1 MYPYLEESHKYVLFS
16 LLLLAV
22 IPFFINEFTEPENT
36 SDSLKNDLKNN
47 LKIVQIPFMENIGQI
62 NNDKVKYYA
71 STFAGT
77 IYVSDDDLLYLSNS
91 KNNTSWATKEVFVNG
106 KILPSGQEKSP
117 TVVNYFKGDSKNWK
131 SNIPTYQTLSLG
143 EVWPLIQVELKTY
156 GNNMEKIFTVYPG
169 ANISDIKN
177 SFEGIT
183 NLGVD
188 ETGQLVIDTDLGQTK
203 FSKPIAYQTINGKN
217 IPVQASYITDE
228 NAYGFSVEK
237 YDVNFPLVIDP
248 LIAST
253 FVGGMES
260 EAAYSIKIGSSGD
273 IYIAGD
279 TLDSS
284 ILDYPVITGAYN
296 TSHNGAL
303 GLPDVFVS
311 VFSSNLSTLK
321 YSTFIGGDNI
331 DDLYDMTLDS
341 SDNVY
346 ITGETYDGTVDFPT
360 VGTLS
365 LSLHNG
371 VSDIFVSKISSDLS
385 TLSNSILIGGTS
397 YDAGAAIVLDSSN
410 NIYIAGHTDTLAL
423 SSPTFPSTVVP
434 TYIPSGSSN
443 LDIVVSKFPSDFST
457 HTSLIIW
464 GSGEDHSN
472 DIALDSSNNIYIT
485 GETADSS
492 IDYYTTS
499 GAYNEIHN
507 GDDDG
512 FVTKIAN
519 PPTNV
524 TSSTLIGGSGT
535 DHSHNIVIDSSNN
548 VYISGHTKSSLFPTI
563 TGGYSQVHSGSEDV
577 FVTKISSNLA
587 GPLLASTFIGGSGDE
602 FPFGMVLDSSN
613 NVYITGKTNSTGY
626 PITTNAYDAT
636 YDATNIESFDGFVS
650 RLDADLTALQK
661 STFIGGSGNDV
672 SNNIALDSSGNV
684 YITGGTHMSSTNYPT
699 TINAYTQVHT
709 GTEDV
714 FVSKLDAD
722 LSVNPILAVTMG
734 FQSNYDPS
742 NWSLTLTNSDGS
754 VDTTGAPAFI
764 KLIGGDNQALSPGDT
779 DYTIVIPRDGT
790 VKFNWNFDGEPVV
803 PGNTGPLYDPSGYL
817 INGNF
822 IQVTNND
829 GLETQSGSVLVSV
842 SQGDVFGFRIHS
854 NDNIFGPG
862 IFITLENFEGPSLP
876 ISIPTI
882 TDSANTAKTS
892 VRTAIDTPTIT
903 DSATAVKTYFI
914 SVTDTP
920 TISDTIQT
928 TKTSATEFISVGE
941 VLEDESFEV
950 TLPEN
955 DQGSENTIVI
965 DLPTGVAG
973 TVTVF
978 TTDAG
983 ASDPDIEFLGT
994 VIDIDIDSTSP
1005 SFTYS
1010 VILGFT
1016 DADLDAANL
1025 TLDQVV
1031 IYHDDDNSG
1040 TFEEDEA
1047 LITTIT
1053 PSSPPGPYIAQADNI
1068 PSNSKFAIGGVV
1080 ALALLGLGSGG
1091 DSAGPPSLD
1100 SSSFTLLHD
1109 NIDDTLDPAN
1119 TSEFQ
1124 VGTQS
1129 NISMGFKM
1137 PGGLG
1142 ELNHLGLYANIADG
1156 KEKNDSD
1163 TYIFFDKYTTPQV
1176 TIHDP
1181 HGFFKS
1187 VNVNVNE
1194 VSRGN
1199 LEVDY
1204 SLDFAKL
1211 LEQDDVVFEVWNN
1224 ARQSAQIELP
1234 NLLKVIDNSMPQD
1247 TIQEITK
1254 DEVTQDILQE
1264 TPKEKP
1270 SVPTWVKSN
1279 AGWWSKGEIDDK
1291 EFTNGI
1297 GYLIQTQIIDIPELL
1312 QTNVSPEKT
1321 ENLDIGLIDPPEE
1334 FIPVIPDWVKNNAL
1348 WWSEDKLTDDD
1359 FLIGI
1364 KYLLQKGIIQVKV

>member
-1 MYPYLEESHKYVLFS
+1 MYPYLEESHKYILFS

-22 IPFFINEFTEPENT
+22 IPFFISEFTEPENI

-47 LKIVQIPFMENIGQI
+47 LKTVQIPFIENVGQI
-62 NNDKVKYYA
+62 TNPQIKYYA
-71 STFAGT
+71 NTFTGT

-91 KNNTSWATKEVFVNG
+91 KNNISWATKEVFVNG
-106 KILPSGQEKSP
+106 KISPSGQETSS
-117 TVVNYFKGDSKNWK
+117 TIVNYFKGDSKNWK

-143 EVWPLIQVELKTY
+143 EVWPSIQVELKAY

-177 SFEGIT
+177 SFDGIT

-188 ETGQLVIDTDLGQTK
+188 ETGQLVINTDMGQTK

-237 YDVNFPLVIDP
+237 YDANIPLVIDP

-260 EAAYSIKIGSSGD
+260 EAAYSVEIGSSGD

-284 ILDYPVITGAYN
+284 ILDYPVITGAYD

-311 VFSSNLSTLK
+311 VLSSNLSTLK
-321 YSTFIGGDNI
+321 YSTFIGGNNI
-331 DDLYDMTLDS
+331 DNLYDMTLDS
-341 SDNVY
+341 SGNVY

-360 VGTLS
+360 VGTSS

-385 TLSNSILIGGTS
+385 LLSNSILIGGTS

-423 SSPTFPSTVVP
+423 SSPTFPGTVFP
-434 TYIPSGSSN
+434 TYIPSPSSN

-464 GSGEDHSN
+464 GSGEDYSN

-485 GETADSS
+485 GDTAHSS
-492 IDYYTTS
+492 INYYTTS
-499 GAYNEIHN
+499 GAYDETHN
-507 GDDDG
+507 GGDDG
-512 FVTKIAN
+512 FVTKIVN

-524 TSSTLIGGSGT
+524 ISSTLIGGTGT

-602 FPFGMVLDSSN
+602 FPFGMMLGSSN

-672 SNNIALDSSGNV
+672 SNNIALDSSSNV

-699 TINAYTQVHT
+699 TT
-709 GTEDV
+709 GAHDETHNGSFDV
-714 FVSKLDAD
+714 FVSYLDCN
-722 LSVNPILAVTMG
+722 LSNI
-734 FQSNYDPS
+734 
-742 NWSLTLTNSDGS
+742 GS
-754 VDTTGAPAFI
+754 ACMSAME
-764 KLIGGDNQALSPGDT
+764 
-779 DYTIVIPRDGT
+779 YT
-790 VKFNWNFDGEPVV
+790 
-803 PGNTGPLYDPSGYL
+803 S
-817 INGNF
+817 
-822 IQVTNND
+822 
-829 GLETQSGSVLVSV
+829 
-842 SQGDVFGFRIHS
+842 
-854 NDNIFGPG
+854 
-862 IFITLENFEGPSLP
+862 
-876 ISIPTI
+876 
-882 TDSANTAKTS
+882 
-892 VRTAIDTPTIT
+892 TPTIS
-903 DSATAVKTYFI
+903 DSATAVKTYSL
-914 SVTDTP
+914 SVTSTP
-920 TISDTIQT
+920 TISDSATAVKTYSLSTTDTPVLSDTTQT
-928 TKTSATEFISVGE
+928 TKTSATEFISTGD
-941 VLEDESFEV
+941 VLEDGTFEV

-965 DLPTGVAG
+965 DLPTDVAG

-978 TTDAG
+978 TTDEG
-983 ASDPDIEFLGT
+983 ASDPDIAFLGT
-994 VIDIDIDSTSP
+994 VIDIDIDSTNP

-1010 VILGFT
+1010 VQLGFT
-1016 DADLDAANL
+1016 DADLAAAGL
-1025 TLDQVV
+1025 TLDEVV

-1047 LITTIT
+1047 LTTTIT

-1068 PSNSKFAIGGVV
+1068 PSNSKFAIGGVA
-1080 ALALLGLGSGG
+1080 ALALLGLGSGI
-1091 DSAGPPSLD
+1091 DSAGPPSFD
-1100 SSSFTLLHD
+1100 SSSFTLSTGFGG
-1109 NIDDTLDPAN
+1109 TLSDGTIPPL
-1119 TSEFQ
+1119 E

-1163 TYIFFDKYTTPQV
+1163 TYIFFDKYKTPQV

-1187 VNVNVNE
+1187 SSVDVKE

-1204 SLDFAKL
+1204 TLDFAKPL
-1211 LEQDDVVFEVWNN
+1211 DEDDVVFEAWNN
-1224 ARQSAQIELP
+1224 ARESAQIELP
-1234 NLLKVIDNSMPQD
+1234 NLLKVINNSIPQD
-1247 TIQEITK
+1247 TLQQEIIQDTLQQEITQDTLQQEIIQEITPEK
-1254 DEVTQDILQE
+1254 
-1264 TPKEKP
+1264 TP
-1270 SVPTWVKSN
+1270 VPKWIKSN
-1279 AGWWSKGEIDDK
+1279 AGWWGKGEIDD
-1291 EFTNGI
+1291 ETFTNGI
-1297 GYLIQTQIIDIPELL
+1297 GFLIQNHIIDIPELIT
-1312 QTNVSPEKT
+1312 TNVSPDKT
-1321 ENLDIGLIDPPEE
+1321 QEEIIPEE
-1334 FIPVIPDWVKNNAL
+1334 ITPIVPAWIKNTAT
-1348 WWSEDKLTDDD
+1348 WWSEDKLTDDE
-1359 FLIGI
+1359 FLKGI
-1364 KYLLQKGIIQVKV
+1364 KYLLQKGIIQVNI